1 MGLSLGGGLET
12 ANTPRKRRPFAPSR
26 PHTAGVTAIS
36 HRPQTAPA
44 RPQSSPRKRMDR
56 NSPYSP
62 RNRVV
67 TPRSA
72 NLSRP
77 QTAGEPFALNS
88 SAWGMK
94 PMPAGSPAS
103 GRSRGSDSSR
113 CGLDRETLVK
123 ELVPFPLSF
132 HHILFSFAVILPTYR
147 KLERDILDLE
157 LKGIADALS
166 DYDSPFLR
174 EKLQDFKTRISYL
187 QRACR
192 LQSEELCLL
201 RRDVRGTHTKE
212 LEMER
217 DVFAEEAFFLQRVAR
232 KLATI
237 QTRINSEN
245 KEIQQML
252 AKNEQLEAA
261 NYQTQSNITVSP
273 ALSPISS

>member
-1 MGLSLGGGLET
+1 MLI
-12 ANTPRKRRPFAPSR
+12 
-26 PHTAGVTAIS
+26 V
-36 HRPQTAPA
+36 
-44 RPQSSPRKRMDR
+44 
-56 NSPYSP
+56 
-62 RNRVV
+62 
-67 TPRSA
+67 
-72 NLSRP
+72 
-77 QTAGEPFALNS
+77 
-88 SAWGMK
+88 
-94 PMPAGSPAS
+94 
-103 GRSRGSDSSR
+103 
-113 CGLDRETLVK
+113 
-123 ELVPFPLSF
+123 FPLIEALQLSG
-132 HHILFSFAVILPTYR
+132 LFGCNV
-147 KLERDILDLE
+147 
-157 LKGIADALS
+157 
-166 DYDSPFLR
+166 
-174 EKLQDFKTRISYL
+174 DFKTRISYL